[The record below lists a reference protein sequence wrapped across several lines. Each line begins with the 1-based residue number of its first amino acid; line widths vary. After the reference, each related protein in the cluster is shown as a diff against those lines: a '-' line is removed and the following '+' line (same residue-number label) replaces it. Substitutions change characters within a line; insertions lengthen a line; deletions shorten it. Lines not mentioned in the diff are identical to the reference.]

1 MILVSERVFP
11 LLLMFMLNESKG
23 LPRWSYTGKNE
34 KHHTIINIK
43 DSLALNLLIEQREGQ
58 KKVAFHMGSLLK
70 GKALTRDEYLKA
82 VSAYH

>member
-34 KHHTIINIK
+34 KHRAIINIK
-43 DSLALNLLIEQREGQ
+43 DNLALNLSTEQREGQ
-58 KKVAFHMGSLLK
+58 KKVAFHMGSLLN
-70 GKALTRDEYLKA
+70 GKVLTGDECLKA